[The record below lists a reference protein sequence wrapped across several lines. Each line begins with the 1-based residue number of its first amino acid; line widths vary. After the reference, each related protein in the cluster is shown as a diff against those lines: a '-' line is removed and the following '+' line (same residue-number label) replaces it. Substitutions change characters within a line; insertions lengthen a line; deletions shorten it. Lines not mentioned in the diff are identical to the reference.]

1 MPSERLRLPPE
12 PSSVGTARHLLR
24 QMLER
29 WDLEGLEFAATQALT
44 EIATNAVIHARTEFE
59 VIIDWDGG
67 VLRVCVHDHSPRLPM
82 PRRYG
87 LDATT
92 GRGLAMVDRLCRSW
106 GVEATDDGKQ
116 VWFEVTSDDH
126 GSGDADL
133 VALFADDIDG
143 LEDLA
148 CGVNGPGAP
157 RAAATTAMQWAD
169 AA

>member
-29 WDLEGLEFAATQALT
+29 WELEGLEFAATQALT
-44 EIATNAVIHARTEFE
+44 EIATNAVIHARTDFE
-59 VIIDWDGG
+59 VVIDWDGE
-67 VLRVCVHDHSPRLPM
+67 VLRVCVHDRSPRLPM

-106 GVEATDDGKQ
+106 GVEATEDGKQ
-116 VWFEVTSDDH
+116 VWFEVASADH
-126 GSGDADL
+126 GGAEADL
-133 VALFADDIDG
+133 TALFADDIDG
-143 LEDLA
+143 LDDLA
-148 CGVNGPGAP
+148 GGVNGHGVP
-157 RAAATTAMQWAD
+157 RATSTGMQWAG